1 MMGLGRRLRRKTRC
15 YACGLVGLAL
25 LTTPPAA
32 GAADADRW
40 VATWGASSQKTEEAN
55 LPPAPGFADTT
66 LRQVAHVT
74 IGGRTLRVRFAN
86 SFGRTALSLVS
97 AHVARSS
104 GGSRIRVSTDTPLT
118 FHGRSS
124 IEIPEGALMVSDP
137 VDFDVPPLSDLA
149 VTVRL
154 KGAPADVTGHPG
166 SRTTSYLTPGEAVS
180 AADLAAPGRADH
192 WYFLNGIDVRAGR
205 AAAAVA
211 ILGDSITDG
220 RGSTTNGND
229 RWPDDLARRL
239 QSNSG
244 TAEVAVVNQGIGGN
258 RLLRDG
264 LGPNALARL
273 DRDVLALPGVRW
285 LVVLEGINDI
295 GTRAGATADDL
306 IAAYEQIVARTHAR
320 DIRVYGA
327 TILPFGGAQYFT
339 ADGEA
344 DRQKVNEWIRNS
356 GVFDAVIDFDATTRD
371 PKRPQHLSPAVDGGD
386 HLHPSAAG
394 YQLMADSIDLG
405 LFLETASI
413 R

>member
-1 MMGLGRRLRRKTRC
+1 MMGFGSGIRRRARC
-15 YACGLVGLAL
+15 YARGLVGVAL
-25 LTTPPAA
+25 LTAPTAA
-32 GAADADRW
+32 SAAEADRW
-40 VATWGASSQKTEEAN
+40 VATWGASSQRTEEAN
-55 LPPAPGFADTT
+55 LPPVPGFADST
-66 LRQVAHVT
+66 LRQVAHVS
-74 IGGRTLRVRFAN
+74 IGGRSLRVRFAN
-86 SFGRTALSLVS
+86 SFGRTALRLVS

-104 GGSRIRVSTDTPLT
+104 GGGRIRASTDTPLT

-166 SRTTSYLTPGEAVS
+166 SRTTSYLTSGDAVS
-180 AADLAAPGRADH
+180 ADLALAARTDH
-192 WYFLNGIDVRAGR
+192 WYFLNGIEVRAGR

-244 TAEVAVVNQGIGGN
+244 TTEVAVVNQGIGGN
-258 RLLRDG
+258 RLIRDG

-306 IAAYEQIVARTHAR
+306 IAAYEQIVTRAHAR

-339 ADGEA
+339 TDGES

-371 PKRPQHLSPAVDGGD
+371 PKRPQHLLPAVDGGD

-394 YQLMADSIDLG
+394 YQFMADSIDLG
-405 LFLETASI
+405 LFLEVASV